1 MEFNIVFGFMRY
13 VQLEFY
19 YDQNNENFD
28 KTSLG
33 GFCTSC
39 SKEVIDYSDMSLDQV
54 KKYIKLRPGGCG
66 KFNPEHTDPNLI
78 AEQKAPKTWFVYGM
92 SLTFLFGIQ
101 YTEVNAQQKVETT
114 LVEII
119 NYGAFVPHNHRN
131 TDRICPK
138 PSFSDEHLNST
149 KKPSKLKRRLY
160 IT

>member
-54 KKYIKLRPGGCG
+54 KKHINLRPGGCG
-66 KFNPEHTDPNLI
+66 KFNSEHTDPNLI
-78 AEQKAPKTWFVYGM
+78 AELKAPKTCFASGM
-92 SLTFLFGIQ
+92 SLTFLFGIH
-101 YTEVNAQQKVETT
+101 YTEVNA
-114 LVEII
+114 
-119 NYGAFVPHNHRN
+119 
-131 TDRICPK
+131 
-138 PSFSDEHLNST
+138 
-149 KKPSKLKRRLY
+149 
-160 IT
+160 